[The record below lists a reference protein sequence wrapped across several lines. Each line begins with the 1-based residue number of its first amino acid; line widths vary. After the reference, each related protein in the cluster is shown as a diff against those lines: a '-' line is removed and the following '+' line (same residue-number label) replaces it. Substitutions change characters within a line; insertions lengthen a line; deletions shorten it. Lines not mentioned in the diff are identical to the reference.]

1 MIFLHQIDPVAV
13 SLGPLRVHWY
23 GLMYLLGFL
32 LAWWLGRRRI
42 RAGRLPGVDEDGFG
56 DLLFYGLIGVIVGG
70 RLGSVLFYDFNTY
83 LQNPLQVLKVWEG
96 GMSFHGGLIG
106 VLVAAWLWSRR
117 HRRHFFDTMDFLA
130 PLVPPGLGFGRIGNY
145 IGGELWGKYTR
156 GDWGVV
162 FPSGLPE
169 PYRSLDP
176 VALKAQFDAGALDA
190 FARHPSQLYQAFLE
204 GLVLFCVLWWY
215 SAKPRPRYAVSGLF
229 ALLYGSFRF
238 LVEFVRE
245 PDAHIGYLAFG
256 WLTMG
261 QVLSLPLVALGLFLL
276 WRSRSAPVLQPQSV
290 PPAKEAKR

>member
-32 LAWWLGRRRI
+32 LAWGLGRRRI

-238 LVEFVRE
+238 LVEFVRM
-245 PDAHIGYLAFG
+245 PDAHLGYLAFG

-261 QVLSLPLVALGLFLL
+261 QVLSLPLVALGLCLL